1 MKTIKNNIF
10 PIFNDI
16 LQRNEKEQLLN
27 QKSMVIWMTGLSG
40 SGKTTI
46 AKGVERYLHSNG
58 ILNQLLDGDNIRA
71 GINNNLTFSTTDRC
85 ENIRRIAEI
94 SKLFLNCGIITL
106 NCFVS
111 PSIQIRQ
118 IAKDIIGDK
127 DFIEIF
133 VNADISVCEE
143 RDPKGLYKKAIA
155 GEIKGFTGIDAP
167 YEEPLSPEICLS
179 NLSINDS
186 VEILIDYLTEENII
200 KAVDVNVNE
209 EIKKESVE
217 KKDTSEKK
225 SEKETLEEKK

>member
-1 MKTIKNNIF
+1 MKEIKNNIF
-10 PIFNDI
+10 PIFDDI
-16 LQRNEKEQLLN
+16 LQRGEKEKLLD
-27 QKSMVIWMTGLSG
+27 QKSKVIWMTGLSG

-71 GINNNLTFSTTDRC
+71 GINNNLTFSITDRC

-127 DFIEIF
+127 DFIEVYI
-133 VNADISVCEE
+133 NASVATCES
-143 RDPKGLYKKAIA
+143 RDVKGLYKKARA
-155 GEIKGFTGIDAP
+155 GEIESFTGISSPFEAP
-167 YEEPLSPEICLS
+167 NKPDLEVNTSE
-179 NLSINDS
+179 LSID
-186 VEILIDYLTEENII
+186 
-200 KAVDVNVNE
+200 
-209 EIKKESVE
+209 ESVQKVLDFILPIITS
-217 KKDTSEKK
+217 KK
-225 SEKETLEEKK
+225 